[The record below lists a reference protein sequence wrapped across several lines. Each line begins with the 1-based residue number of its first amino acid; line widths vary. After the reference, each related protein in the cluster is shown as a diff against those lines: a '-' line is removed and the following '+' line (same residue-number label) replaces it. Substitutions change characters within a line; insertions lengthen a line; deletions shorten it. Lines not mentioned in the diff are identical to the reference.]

1 MSDTDT
7 IAQINDFVRRFGEE
21 RNLDLAPLDDA
32 GVTRIQRGS
41 ALISIHAVTEQGV
54 LLLLSKVMDAPD
66 SGGEAL
72 FRRLLELS
80 FLATGD
86 AGFAINKKTGEIY
99 LRALRRLE
107 GMDYDEFEDSG
118 PHRGHRR
125 RRVGRPAPPRLRR
138 LGRALRRAGAARRS
152 GRPALRMSREP
163 AVEQRLR
170 ARPAGVDGEPARGVA
185 GHLDLDAQ
193 VVAG

>member
-1 MSDTDT
+1 MSDDDHAKDA
-7 IAQINDFVRRFGEE
+7 IAQINDFVHRFGEE

-41 ALISIHAVTEQGV
+41 ALISIHAVAEQGV
-54 LLLLSKVMDAPD
+54 LLLLSKVMDAPE

-86 AGFAINKKTGEIY
+86 AAFAINKKTGEVY

-107 GMDYDEFEDSG
+107 GMNYDEFEDLV
-118 PHRGHRR
+118 HT
-125 RRVGRPAPPRLRR
+125 VATVADEWDDQLRR
-138 LGRALRRAGAARRS
+138 GYGA
-152 GRPALRMSREP
+152 
-163 AVEQRLR
+163 
-170 ARPAGVDGEPARGVA
+170 
-185 GHLDLDAQ
+185 
-193 VVAG
+193 